1 MEGPRRGFGFRPSVA
16 LSADLRTLA
25 QGLDDGS
32 VRLRNTETGDITN
45 LKASDSR
52 VDLIALSPDG
62 RILITGGHDQNL
74 RWWDLRHHTNT
85 VLATEAYRVLFSPDG
100 RTLAAF
106 QRGDTLQLWDVAT
119 LSLRTNLVNDA
130 QPGPGSEAAAF
141 SPDGRILAVAS
152 SDDAIRL
159 LDVATGKLLGTCTG
173 HKQPVFS
180 VAFSPD
186 SKTLATASD
195 DSTLKLWNV
204 ATQQELLS
212 LRRLGGALRGLMFS
226 PDGRLL
232 VGSSFSSLSGGLRFY
247 RAPLLSEIDT
257 ANAQT
262 NRKTERP

>member
-1 MEGPRRGFGFRPSVA
+1 MEGPRRGFGFGPSVA

-25 QGLDDGS
+25 QGLDDGT

-45 LKASDSR
+45 LKAADSHI
-52 VDLIALSPDG
+52 DLIALSPDG

-106 QRGDTLQLWDVAT
+106 QRGDAIQLWDVAT
-119 LSLRTNLVNDA
+119 LSLRTNLVSDA
-130 QPGPGSEAAAF
+130 QPGPGSEAAF
-141 SPDGRILAVAS
+141 SLDGRILAVAS
-152 SDDAIRL
+152 SDDAIHL

-186 SKTLATASD
+186 GRTLATASD
-195 DSTLKLWNV
+195 DSTLKFWNV

-226 PDGRLL
+226 TDGRLL
-232 VGSSFSSLSGGLRFY
+232 VGSSLSSLSGGLRFY
-247 RAPLLSEIDT
+247 RAPLLSETDA

-262 NRKTERP
+262 SRKTEHP